1 MKKIVL
7 LALSCSLAGVAIAQK
22 SQVKAAEKFLGD
34 KNYESARTA
43 IESAVNDET
52 TKNLARTWY
61 IRSTVYLAIQQE
73 PANEGKDFYKEA
85 GKSLKKLISIQSDY
99 EKEDVNNKLF
109 AVAIYNFNDG
119 LAAFQTSKYDISYV
133 NFGEVVDIFNLE
145 NGKRFGTMKGFDTM
159 ARQSALY
166 QGYSAYYS
174 KNYDAAIPVL
184 EKAKK
189 DPVVFNHNIYL
200 MLAEMYGLKK
210 ADILKFSSND
220 SLIQFN
226 RDEII
231 KLTNAQ
237 QQTLAEGRKAYPTE
251 KSLMNAELNFYIQS
265 GKFSDLV
272 TKLEDAIKL
281 DPQNAE
287 LYFIMGTAY
296 DQMANPKDKDKD
308 LPKPANYNELFAKS
322 ETAYKGAIGVDANHA
337 DANYNLGALYFN
349 RGVII
354 NEQMNVLAD
363 KSSPA
368 NDKKYEVLKKERTEW
383 FGKALP
389 YLEKTITI
397 FDPKASSLT
406 GEEKQTYSNA
416 LISAMNIYARMNN
429 AEKNKEAKKK
439 LEALK

>member
-99 EKEDVNNKLF
+99 EKEDINNKLF

-119 LAAFQTSKYDISYV
+119 LAAFQSSKYDISYL

-189 DPVVFNHNIYL
+189 DPVVVNHNIYL

-210 ADILKFSSND
+210 DA
-220 SLIQFN
+220 
-226 RDEII
+226 
-231 KLTNAQ
+231 TNQ

-296 DQMANPKDKDKD
+296 DQMANPKDKDND
-308 LPKPANYNELFAKS
+308 LPKPANFNELFAKS

-354 NEQMNVLAD
+354 NEQMNVLAE

-397 FDPKASSLT
+397 FDPKAASLT
-406 GEEKQTYSNA
+406 GEDKQTYSNA

>member
-85 GKSLKKLISIQSDY
+85 GKSLKKLISIQPDF
-99 EKEDVNNKLF
+99 EKEDINNKLF

-184 EKAKK
+184 ENAKK
-189 DPVVFNHNIYL
+189 DPVVVNHNIYL

-210 ADILKFSSND
+210 DASN
-220 SLIQFN
+220 
-226 RDEII
+226 
-231 KLTNAQ
+231 Q

-272 TKLEDAIKL
+272 SKLEDAIKL

-354 NEQMNVLAD
+354 NEQMNVLAE

>member
-85 GKSLKKLISIQSDY
+85 GKSLKKLISIQPDY
-99 EKEDVNNKLF
+99 EKEDINNKLF

-119 LAAFQTSKYDISYV
+119 LAAFQSSKYDISYL

-184 EKAKK
+184 ENAKK
-189 DPVVFNHNIYL
+189 DPVVVNHNIYL

-210 ADILKFSSND
+210 DASN
-220 SLIQFN
+220 
-226 RDEII
+226 
-231 KLTNAQ
+231 Q

-308 LPKPANYNELFAKS
+308 LPKPANFNELFAKS

-354 NEQMNVLAD
+354 NEQMNVLAE

-397 FDPKASSLT
+397 FDPKAASLT
-406 GEEKQTYSNA
+406 GEDKQTYSNA